1 MDGSDTQVVLPP
13 MLPLPVSP
21 SPMPPVVPSATTSGS
36 NKMPP
41 PPPAVPPMPKRPAP
55 SPKSVVKD
63 VDEDASRDVVTQDD
77 GFGRG
82 KDPVPPP
89 KSVVNFDASMDVV
102 KDDNFWHGKDPWAPE
117 NQPVADQG
125 TTKDETQKPQN
136 SRWTRRFR

>member
-1 MDGSDTQVVLPP
+1 
-13 MLPLPVSP
+13 
-21 SPMPPVVPSATTSGS
+21 
-36 NKMPP
+36 
-41 PPPAVPPMPKRPAP
+41 MPKRPAP

-117 NQPVADQG
+117 NQPAADQG
-125 TTKDETQKPQN
+125 TTKDETQKTQN